1 MIRKIISAGLT
12 LSSSQHLVSLKVEGI
27 VNNRKQRICSQG
39 FQNFNVSLPFL
50 TAKDA
55 VLCSRIL
62 LMILL
67 TKLRLT
73 MLSDWWHSIHLGAGG
88 SYWLELQLFLFRL
101 HLYQHWSEKWA
112 LCKVNL
118 EVVSIFFSLKTEINW
133 HFCQILPHHQMIS
146 RRQNWDTPANIPF

>member
-1 MIRKIISAGLT
+1 MIRKIISAVLT

-73 MLSDWWHSIHLGAGG
+73 MLSDW
-88 SYWLELQLFLFRL
+88 
-101 HLYQHWSEKWA
+101 
-112 LCKVNL
+112 
-118 EVVSIFFSLKTEINW
+118 
-133 HFCQILPHHQMIS
+133 
-146 RRQNWDTPANIPF
+146 